1 MKKILI
7 ALVISVCIVGII
19 SLSLPDLF
27 QRPEVTLLLTPF
39 WFYSIHEYL
48 KTFESGRVLGTTVLL
63 GTMWSIVILCAKRYG
78 VHVNNDA
85 ALFVPLAINHVM
97 WFTIGYLTDAV
108 MISIEKNWGLGK

>member
-27 QRPEVTLLLTPF
+27 QRPVVTWLLTPF

-48 KTFESGRVLGTTVLL
+48 KTIESNRVLGASVLL
-63 GTMWSIVILCAKRYG
+63 GTMWSIAILCAKRYG

-97 WFTIGYLTDAV
+97 WFALGYLTDAV
-108 MISIEKNWGLGK
+108 MIKIEKSWGLEK